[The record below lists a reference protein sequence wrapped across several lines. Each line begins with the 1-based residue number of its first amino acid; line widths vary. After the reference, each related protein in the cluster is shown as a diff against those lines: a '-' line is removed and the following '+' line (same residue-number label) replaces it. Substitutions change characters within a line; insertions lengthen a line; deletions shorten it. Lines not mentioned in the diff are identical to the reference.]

1 MRAHFLLILAFSMSF
16 SVVDVFAQKTST
28 MTKDEAKLYGDD
40 KVAEQAI
47 SEVDALSDSI
57 QELKGD
63 VVVLNRD
70 LRVLEEKLLFPSSTK
85 YSFFV
90 SVNSGEFFSL
100 ESIKLKIDGRLV
112 TTHLYTP
119 ESRDALARGGV
130 QKLFVTNLSEGPHT
144 ATAFFTG
151 LGPNGRPFKRA
162 TKMEFKKKSGEGYME
177 VAINDDGAIQEPVF
191 EMKQW

>member
-1 MRAHFLLILAFSMSF
+1 MRAQFLFTLILLWSF
-16 SVVDVFAQKTST
+16 YAVNSVAQNKSAA
-28 MTKDEAKLYGDD
+28 TKDELKLYGDD
-40 KVAEQAI
+40 KVAQQAI

-57 QELKGD
+57 QALKSD
-63 VVVLNRD
+63 VVVLNKD
-70 LRVLEEKLLFPSSTK
+70 LRILEEKLLFPSSTK

-90 SVNSGEFFSL
+90 SVNSGEFFKL

-119 ESRDALARGGV
+119 AAREALARGGV

-144 ATAFFTG
+144 VTVFFTG

-162 TKMEFKKKSGEGYME
+162 NELDFKKKSGEGYLE
-177 VAINDDGAIQEPVF
+177 IAINDDGSIQEPVF
-191 EMKQW
+191 ELKQW

>member
-1 MRAHFLLILAFSMSF
+1 MRVQFLLTLAFLITF
-16 SVVDVFAQKTST
+16 VTTNVFAQGAPTA
-28 MTKDEAKLYGDD
+28 TKDEAKLYGNEE
-40 KVAEQAI
+40 VAEQAI

-57 QELKGD
+57 QKLKGD
-63 VVVLNRD
+63 VVVLNKN

-100 ESIKLKIDGRLV
+100 ESIKLKVDGRLV

-130 QKLFVTNLSEGPHT
+130 QKLFVTNLSEGPHS
-144 ATAFFTG
+144 ATVFFTG
-151 LGPNGRPFKRA
+151 LGPKGRPFKRA
-162 TKMEFKKKSGEGYME
+162 SETQFKKKSGEGYME
-177 VAINDDGAIQEPVF
+177 IAINDDGAIQEPVF